1 MSFKLYYHGGS
12 ANHGCEAIIRSTA
25 LLLDQPVTLFSARPE
40 DDAAY
45 GLDKIVDLRSD
56 VPAPVS
62 GMKSLLAAAAFKL
75 RGNDDVY
82 HRFSRAGFFSQIR
95 PDDVC
100 LSVGGD
106 NYCYDGRDVL
116 AVYNGTIHRKGGRT
130 VLWCCSV
137 DPDDLPPEV
146 RKDLASY
153 DLIVA
158 RESISFEALRS
169 LNPRTVLAP
178 DPAFRLP
185 CGEVT
190 LPAGFQPENTVGINV
205 SPLVVQRESR
215 SGIVMENACA
225 LIDAI
230 LETTDCSV
238 ALIPHVVEPGNDDRS
253 VLEILHEKYAA
264 GGRVVTVPDAGA
276 VQLKGYISRCRAFIG
291 ARTHATIAAYSSC
304 VPTLVVGYSTK
315 SKGIAADLFGTDE
328 NYVLPVQSM
337 TEPYALAH
345 AFEWLMQNEETVR
358 GRLRSVMPGY
368 KARCADAAEAVQK
381 MVMA

>member
-1 MSFKLYYHGGS
+1 MSYKLYYHGGS

-25 LLLDQPVTLFSARPE
+25 MLLDHPVTLFSARPE

-45 GLDKIVDLRSD
+45 GLDKVADLRSD
-56 VPAPVS
+56 VPSPVS
-62 GMKSLLAAAAFKL
+62 GIKSLIAAVSFKL
-75 RGNDDVY
+75 AGSDDVY

-95 PDDVC
+95 PGDVC
-100 LSVGGD
+100 FSVGGD
-106 NYCYDGRDVL
+106 NYCYDGRDLL
-116 AVYNGTIHRKGGRT
+116 AVYNREIHRKGGRT

-137 DPDDLPPEV
+137 DPEDLPPEI
-146 RKDLASY
+146 RKDLAAY

-190 LPAGFQPENTVGINV
+190 LPAGFQPDNTVGLNV
-205 SPLVVQRESR
+205 SPLVLQREAR
-215 SGIVMENACA
+215 SGIVMENVCA
-225 LIDAI
+225 LIDTI
-230 LETTDCSV
+230 LKTTDCSV

-253 VLEILHEKYAA
+253 VLELLQEKYSSS
-264 GGRVVTVPDAGA
+264 GRIVTVPDAGA
-276 VQLKGYISRCRAFIG
+276 ERLKGYISRCRAFIG

-304 VPTLVVGYSTK
+304 VPTLVLGYSTK

-337 TEPYALAH
+337 TEPYALTH
-345 AFEWLMQNEETVR
+345 AFDWLMENEEAVR
-358 GRLRSVMPGY
+358 GRLHSIMPMY
-368 KARCADAAEAVQK
+368 RERCAEAVKAVQK
-381 MVMA
+381 MVME